1 MSALKT
7 LSLKHL
13 FIDSANYCVNKW
25 HEMALFSIINVI
37 FLIVGFKI
45 LNAWHDRMFLLWLV
59 PYYVFWYY
67 FFRFYFGRKPYMMTL
82 KIFGTLLP
90 STRIL
95 LLTLLF
101 MTLLIAVP
109 LIIPFISGEA
119 DWVEIYLEHLQHFTE
134 SGQMMDAG
142 MLLIFTLIS
151 PIIFYRPMMAWIG
164 SVIGRSGKLS
174 TAFARTKGN
183 YWQFVI
189 LTIVFNLFFILF
201 DAGDEYFALNGWVSI
216 FAGSPLTIYINV
228 VLAKAY
234 EYFFLDIE

>member
-1 MSALKT
+1 MADVKKI
-7 LSLKHL
+7 SLKRL
-13 FIDSANYCVNKW
+13 FLNSGRYYVRRW
-25 HEMALFSIINVI
+25 HEMALFSIINIV
-37 FLIVGFKI
+37 FMIVGFKI
-45 LNAWHDRMFLLWLV
+45 LNSWHDKLFLVWLI

-67 FFRFYFGRKPYMMTL
+67 FFRFYFGRKPYMFTL

-119 DWVEIYLEHLQHFTE
+119 GWVEGYLDHLQRFTE
-134 SGQMMDAG
+134 SGKILDAG
-142 MLLIFTLIS
+142 MLMIFTLIL

-174 TAFARTKGN
+174 SAFARTKGN
-183 YWQFVI
+183 YWNFVI
-189 LTIVFNLFFILF
+189 LTIVFNLFFVF
-201 DAGDEYFALNGWVSI
+201 FNFCDDYFALNGWVSI
-216 FAGSPLTIYINV
+216 LAGSPIIVFINV
-228 VLAKAY
+228 VLAKTY
-234 EYFFLDIE
+234 EYFFLEIE